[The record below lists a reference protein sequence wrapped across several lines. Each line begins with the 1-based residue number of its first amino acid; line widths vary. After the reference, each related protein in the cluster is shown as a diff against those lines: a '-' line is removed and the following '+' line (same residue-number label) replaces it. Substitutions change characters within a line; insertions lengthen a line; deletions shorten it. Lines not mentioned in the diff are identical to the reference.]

1 MTYERLFQK
10 GRIGPLTIRNRAVMS
25 PMGTDFANPD
35 GTASMRL
42 IRYYQERAR
51 GGTGLI
57 INEYTGVDHVDS
69 IPSPHNLRISA
80 DFHIASL
87 EMLTDAVHAY
97 GAHIFAQIHHG
108 GSTSKPALTG
118 RQSLSAS
125 AMPIAPGAP
134 VPRAMTLEEIASVQ
148 QKFIDAAVRCKK
160 AGYDGIELHGAHSY
174 LIGQFFSPYYNKRTD
189 AYGGSFENRM
199 RFIAEIIRGIRAAL
213 GKRFPISVRIN
224 GDEMT
229 PQIPDTLTLE
239 DGLEIGRY
247 LEAQGIDVLN
257 VSNGSALNGNANF
270 DPYSYTP
277 GWKKHVAR
285 AFKEALK
292 IPIIATNTIKDPA
305 FAEQMLEEGV
315 CDFVGLG
322 RSQIADPDF
331 VRKAKE
337 GREDEIRQCIGCMVC
352 RERLLAKG
360 LSVVCAINPRM
371 GREHLYPEYRKDG
384 GKRPVCVVG
393 GGPAGMEAARV
404 LAERDFSV
412 VLFEKEPEL
421 GGALNLADKPPHKE
435 LITRLTRTMER
446 QLEVLGVDV
455 RCGAEATPEMVRS
468 LSPAAVFVAAG
479 STPIVPRCDG
489 ADRPNVHTAEDVVA
503 GKVRLSGRVAV
514 IGTGMTGLETAEM
527 LGEAGCALVLV
538 EMLPEMGSGVF
549 AVIRNDILG
558 RIMAMKPEVYTGHRL
573 VSIGEGSIR
582 MEKADGEVVETKVD
596 HVVLSLGIVPRSDVV
611 KAFEEVCGTVI
622 PIGDADR
629 TGRIYEATKDGFDK
643 AYYFN

>member
-1 MTYERLFQK
+1 MKYERLFQE

-57 INEYTGVDHVDS
+57 INEYVGVDHVDS

-80 DFHIASL
+80 DYHIASL
-87 EMLTDAVHAY
+87 EMLTDAVHAH

-125 AMPIAPGAP
+125 AVPIAPGAP
-134 VPRAMTLEEIASVQ
+134 VPRAMTLEEIASVR

-160 AGYDGIELHGAHSY
+160 AGYDGVELHGAHSY

-189 AYGGSFENRM
+189 AYGGTFENRM
-199 RFIAEIIRGIRAAL
+199 RFIGEIIDGIRAAL
-213 GKRFPISVRIN
+213 GRSFPISVRIN

-229 PQIPDTLTLE
+229 PQVPDTLTLK

-257 VSNGSALNGNANF
+257 VSNGSALNGNANC

-277 GWKKHVAR
+277 GWKKHVAK

-371 GREHLYPEYRKDG
+371 GREHLYPAYPRDG
-384 GKRPVCVVG
+384 GKRTVCVVG

-404 LAERDFSV
+404 LAERDYSV

-435 LITRLTRTMER
+435 LITRLAKTMKR
-446 QLEVLGVDV
+446 QLEVLGVDI
-455 RCGAEATPEMVRS
+455 RCGAEATLESVRS
-468 LSPAAVFVAAG
+468 LSPEAVFVAAG
-479 STPIVPRCDG
+479 SAPVVPKCEG
-489 ADRPNVHTAEDVVA
+489 VDRPNVHTAEDVVA
-503 GKVRLSGRVAV
+503 GKVKLSGRVAV

-527 LGEAGCALVLV
+527 LGETGCTLVLV
-538 EMLPEMGSGVF
+538 EMLPDMGSGVF

-558 RIMAMKPEVYTGHRL
+558 RLMAMKPEVYTGHRL
-573 VSIGEGSIR
+573 VSIGKDSIR
-582 MEKADGEVVETKVD
+582 MEKADGVTVETKVD
-596 HVVLSLGIVPRSDVV
+596 YVVLSLGIRPRRDVV
-611 KAFEEVCGTVI
+611 EAFEGVCDTVI
-622 PIGDADR
+622 PIGDAAR
-629 TGRIYEATKDGFDK
+629 TGRIYEATKDAFDK

>member
-257 VSNGSALNGNANF
+257 VSNGSALNGNANC